1 MARVLVVEDSPTI
14 VSQVESTLRLLG
26 HEVYIARDGWSA
38 LASVRALVPEVILL
52 DILLPHSNGF
62 DICAAIRRNSSY
74 QFMKVV
80 MMTSLVDDESVQR
93 AYEVGANGYIKKP
106 FTSHDL
112 HAELDVQLGNNGQKP
127 AGEIIEEIKQ

>member
-14 VSQVESTLRLLG
+14 VSHVESVLREDG
-26 HEVYIARDGWSA
+26 HEVYVARDGWSA

-62 DICAAIRRNSSY
+62 DICQTIRKNSAY
-74 QFMKVV
+74 KPMKVV
-80 MMTSLVDDESVQR
+80 MMTSLVDDESIRR

-106 FTSHDL
+106 FTNNDL
-112 HAELDVQLGNNGQKP
+112 HTELNNQLNSRSEPSVPRMSGT
-127 AGEIIEEIKQ
+127 AL

>member
-38 LASVRALVPEVILL
+38 LASVRALVPEIVLL

-62 DICAAIRRNSSY
+62 DICAAIRRNPAY
-74 QFMKVV
+74 KVMKVV
-80 MMTSLVDDESVQR
+80 MMTALVDDESVKR
-93 AYEVGANGYIKKP
+93 AFAVGATGYIKKP

-112 HAELDVQLGNNGQKP
+112 HAELANQLGN
-127 AGEIIEEIKQ
+127 GEKSPDKHTEEIKK